1 MDLPSGPLANAVLD
15 FHTRPHRN
23 VATREEHNRARL
35 DHIAEVEKALQSQER
50 LPF

>member
-1 MDLPSGPLANAVLD
+1 MELPSGPLANAVPD
-15 FHTRPHRN
+15 FHARLHRN